1 VGLSTILVADD
12 SKVVQ
17 RVAERLLAAGGYQV
31 ALASDGTEALA
42 WLASGRPDLII
53 SDVNMPGRSSYE
65 ICRYVRAHP
74 TLSTIPLL
82 LISGFVDTEATRQ
95 AEACGAN
102 EILKKPL
109 NETLLRKWVAELL
122 TRPSAPP
129 DASAGPPGCPSAV
142 PDPRGSIAE
151 LTAAQ
156 AADGALQAF
165 QRTIA
170 NVKRPEEALAEK
182 RAERDRLT
190 QQLAAARQNSER
202 LQGLES
208 RLAQEQVRST
218 DLARRLQEAERATAE
233 ARSRAE
239 TLSRTM
245 AEIARLAGQP

>member
-1 VGLSTILVADD
+1 MPTILVADD

-17 RVAERLLAAGGYQV
+17 RVAERLLTAGGYRV
-31 ALASDGTEALA
+31 TLVSDGEEAVA

-53 SDVNMPGRSSYE
+53 SDVNMPGRSGYE

-74 TLSTIPLL
+74 SLGDTPLL
-82 LISGFVDTEATRQ
+82 LISGFVDTEAARQ

-109 NETLLRKWVAELL
+109 NETLLRKRVAELL
-122 TRPSAPP
+122 ARPSAPP
-129 DASAGPPGCPSAV
+129 VASAGPPGSPAAT
-142 PDPRGSIAE
+142 PDPPGSIAE
-151 LTAAQ
+151 PTAAQ
-156 AADGALQAF
+156 VADGALQAF

-170 NVKRPEEALAEK
+170 NVKRLEEALAEE

-190 QQLAAARQNSER
+190 QQLAAARKDSER

-208 RLAQEQVRST
+208 RLAQEQARSA
-218 DLARRLQEAERATAE
+218 DLAQRLQEAERATAE

-245 AEIARLAGQP
+245 AEIARLAGQA